1 MVNRI
6 GTSFWE
12 MPFPT
17 CSESEEPSY
26 RSANETGDADIV
38 FEDLDHIA
46 LEEMISGEI
55 ECLFDGNLERMTNE
69 IDGFCEEVDVR
80 ALEDSWVMAGSLEV
94 MSSPEVAPLPEGDG
108 TSRSSCFSAWKRSSD
123 SEDVAAWVAGESQKL
138 LKKAVAGGA
147 WSNDGDGSTGRAQE
161 SSVKGHVMS
170 ERRRREKLSEMF
182 VILKSLVPS
191 IHKVMHAPS

>member
-1 MVNRI
+1 M
-6 GTSFWE
+6 
-12 MPFPT
+12 
-17 CSESEEPSY
+17 
-26 RSANETGDADIV
+26 
-38 FEDLDHIA
+38 
-46 LEEMISGEI
+46 
-55 ECLFDGNLERMTNE
+55 
-69 IDGFCEEVDVR
+69 R